1 MDEKKCSPKEHRLKV
16 VNIGIPRFYDALLAQ
31 NVESTQIDWRPPV
44 KQSKEIQDMLDMF
57 M

>member
-1 MDEKKCSPKEHRLKV
+1 MDEKKCSPKEHQLKV
-16 VNIGIPRFYDALLAQ
+16 VNIGISRFYDALLAQ

-44 KQSKEIQDMLDMF
+44 KLSKEIQDMLDMF